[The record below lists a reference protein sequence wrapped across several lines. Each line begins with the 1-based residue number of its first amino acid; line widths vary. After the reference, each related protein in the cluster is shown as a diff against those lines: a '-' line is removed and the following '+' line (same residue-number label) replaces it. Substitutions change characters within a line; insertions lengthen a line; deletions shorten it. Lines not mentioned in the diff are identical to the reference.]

1 MWIYRRFM
9 DVFYLN
15 VRQGAATSIFG
26 ALGKEIFLGNSN
38 ENDNGNGN
46 VEEYDKGGR
55 WCEHP
60 MIPYFIPYRMPIR
73 ALGFEMLNFFAGP
86 RKGLVSLTNPS
97 PGEKAREL
105 WEFSDKLT
113 ETVTGEKI

>member
-1 MWIYRRFM
+1 MWIYSRFM

-105 WEFSDKLT
+105 REFSDKLT